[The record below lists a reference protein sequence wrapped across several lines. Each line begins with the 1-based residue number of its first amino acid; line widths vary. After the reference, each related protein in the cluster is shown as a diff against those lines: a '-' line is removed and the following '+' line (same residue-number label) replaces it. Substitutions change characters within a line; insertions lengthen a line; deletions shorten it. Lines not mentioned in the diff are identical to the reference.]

1 MQTSNTLFVY
11 YKVPVQQ
18 HEKTMPLLHHFI
30 RTLKALYIGLE
41 IDIMQRPEISS
52 DQLETWM
59 EVYRYPGGVTV
70 DMMEKITVHAQEC
83 GLPAARKTELF
94 IPLA

>member
-1 MQTSNTLFVY
+1 
-11 YKVPVQQ
+11 
-18 HEKTMPLLHHFI
+18 
-30 RTLKALYIGLE
+30 
-41 IDIMQRPEISS
+41 MQRPEISS

>member
-11 YKVPVQQ
+11 YKVSAEQ
-18 HEKTMPLLHHFI
+18 HQKTIPLLNNLI
-30 RTLKALYIGLE
+30 QRLKALYMGLE

-59 EVYRYPGGVTV
+59 EVYRYPGGVTLV
-70 DMMEKITVHAQEC
+70 MMEKITVHAQEC
-83 GLPAARKTELF
+83 GLPLARKTEIF
-94 IPLA
+94 VPLT